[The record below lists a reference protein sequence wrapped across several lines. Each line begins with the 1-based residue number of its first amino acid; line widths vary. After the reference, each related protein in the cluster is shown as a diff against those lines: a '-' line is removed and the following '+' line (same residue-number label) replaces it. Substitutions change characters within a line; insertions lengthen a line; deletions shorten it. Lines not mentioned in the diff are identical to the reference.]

1 MIKTKK
7 QLETNHINELLKNI
21 RYAYKIAGLYI
32 CSDKKFIKGF
42 ETEYAKSYVNG
53 RDFLIKHYHNFKFK
67 HNLFII

>member
-32 CSDKKFIKGF
+32 CSDKKFIHHTWLRQLGVDVLV
-42 ETEYAKSYVNG
+42 ETTCLKSRG
-53 RDFLIKHYHNFKFK
+53 
-67 HNLFII
+67 